1 MCKSTRRS
9 GSKGEDAVVEKFN
22 PGQGEGRHPLQ
33 EFDALKEE
41 VRGAIAPH
49 RLEFDEGAPS
59 GREAVLGQR
68 GARRR

>member
-1 MCKSTRRS
+1 
-9 GSKGEDAVVEKFN
+9 VVEKFN